1 MNCPQCESKTAV
13 TETRHYED
21 PRGGFEYVQRRRKC
35 LECGHKFVSVE
46 VAMDTWINVK
56 VK

>member
-1 MNCPQCESKTAV
+1 MNCPECESKTAV

-21 PRGGFEYVQRRRKC
+21 PRANFEYVQRRRKC

-46 VAMDTWINVK
+46 VTMDTWINVK